1 MIGNADERYDNVVDD
16 DDDKIVMMMMM
27 IILKM
32 MMMIKIVMMMMMIYI
47 ELSYKI
53 YEPLNSP
60 CPRGEYTIVVT
71 PVVG

>member
-1 MIGNADERYDNVVDD
+1 MIGNADERYNNVVDD
-16 DDDKIVMMMMM
+16 DDDKIVMMMM

-32 MMMIKIVMMMMMIYI
+32 MMMIKTVMMMMIYI

-60 CPRGEYTIVVT
+60 CPRGEYTIVVI
-71 PVVG
+71 PDVG

>member
-1 MIGNADERYDNVVDD
+1 MIGNADERYNNVDD

-27 IILKM
+27 IKTVM
-32 MMMIKIVMMMMMIYI
+32 MMMIHI

-71 PVVG
+71 PDVG